1 MFSII
6 GVFWKFRIIL
16 FSKVAL
22 MSKKIL
28 KRRRFPVN
36 TAKFLRTAFSIE
48 HLRWLLLIP
57 PFCSAPKD
65 IVEYPRFL
73 RDHRNIFI
81 NIAEKLKTFRSQVAF
96 HYKYYIAF
104 GTSCKA
110 EMWGNCRHSAYNECW
125 EKALICEYFLQNF
138 CCLWNLSLKQL
149 SVWVWYEI
157 MTGPN
162 KYLESWTTAPK
173 FNKSY

>member
-1 MFSII
+1 MVTSANVRNFQHAGPYFDPPIFAKSFVFHPKFYWKSLQNAFASRRSSLLQMFIKIGVSII

-65 IVEYPRFL
+65 IAEYP
-73 RDHRNIFI
+73 
-81 NIAEKLKTFRSQVAF
+81 
-96 HYKYYIAF
+96 
-104 GTSCKA
+104 
-110 EMWGNCRHSAYNECW
+110 
-125 EKALICEYFLQNF
+125 
-138 CCLWNLSLKQL
+138 
-149 SVWVWYEI
+149 
-157 MTGPN
+157 
-162 KYLESWTTAPK
+162 
-173 FNKSY
+173 